1 MVTLA
6 TTTLLVQAVVT
17 DSAVQVASTAG
28 ITPGLR
34 LYIDQELMAVVSLGI
49 GTSVN
54 VLRGVD
60 GTATAAHASSATVTI
75 GRADQFY
82 TQDPIGPP
90 LIVEVTPW
98 INVVTGTQWTPQGD
112 TTGPNASAQW
122 WAKMET
128 THAVGALGVRTA
140 VSAASEVTNS

>member
-1 MVTLA
+1 MVTLT
-6 TTTLLVQAVVT
+6 TTTLSVAV
-17 DSAVQVASTAG
+17 AVNDTAIQVASTSG
-28 ITPGLR
+28 ITPGVR
-34 LYIDQELMAVVSLGI
+34 LYVDRELMSVVSLGI

-54 VLRGVD
+54 VKRGVD
-60 GTATAAHASSATVTI
+60 GTATTAHASSITVTI

-98 INVVTGTQWTPQGD
+98 INVVSGVQWTAQGD
-112 TTGPNASAQW
+112 ATGPNATAQW

-128 THAVGALGVRTA
+128 TRAVGALGVRTA
-140 VSAASEVTNS
+140 VSAASVVTNS